1 MAGRARSPSSG
12 TWDEQQR
19 MMKLAVGEVIQGYRI
34 ARFLGRGGFTS
45 VYLAEREGSG
55 EKVALKIGHRA
66 GGGRQVTR
74 LLEVTTRRTPEGIS
88 PDELPAEAVFFAP
101 TGFRID
107 LFDEQ
112 EVRAM
117 LAAEAEL
124 LEANASQNLVR
135 LEARLDGER
144 PMLALEFVRGKTL
157 REKIRNLEGIHLNWF
172 LAIVRALIQL
182 KDESAFDYH
191 GDLKPENIIVKPSG
205 KVVLIDPAMRV
216 TGQGIVTTTP
226 HYNPLLLTDSKADVM
241 AIGIMIYE
249 ILTGTLPFDDVP
261 WEFAATRSGG
271 ETMRLSL
278 SYFYSYCPPQM
289 LNPKTPPDLERI
301 IYRCVTVP
309 SYGLPEL
316 RRDLEEFI
324 GNA

>member
-1 MAGRARSPSSG
+1 
-12 TWDEQQR
+12 

-45 VYLAEREGSG
+45 VYLAEHADTGD
-55 EKVALKIGHRA
+55 KVALKIGHA
-66 GGGRQVTR
+66 SGGGRQVTR
-74 LLEVTTRRTPEGIS
+74 LLEVTSRRTAEGIS

-101 TGFRID
+101 AGYRID
-107 LFDEQ
+107 LFDDT

-117 LAAEAEL
+117 LASEAEL
-124 LEANASQNLVR
+124 LEASSSPHLVGLRER
-135 LEARLDGER
+135 LQVDGR
-144 PMLALEFVRGKTL
+144 PILVLEYVRGKTL

-172 LAIVRALIQL
+172 LAAVRALLQL
-182 KDESAFDYH
+182 KADGPFDHH

-205 KVVLIDPAMRV
+205 KVMMIDPAMRGN
-216 TGQGIVTTTP
+216 GQNLVTTTP

-261 WEFAATRSGG
+261 WEYAGARSGG

-309 SYGLPEL
+309 TYGLEEL
-316 RRDLEEFI
+316 RKDLEEFI